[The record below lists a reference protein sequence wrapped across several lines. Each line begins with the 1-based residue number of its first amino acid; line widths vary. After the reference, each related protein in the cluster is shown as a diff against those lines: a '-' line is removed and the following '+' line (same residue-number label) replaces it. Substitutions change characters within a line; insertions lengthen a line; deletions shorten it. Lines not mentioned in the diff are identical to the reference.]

1 METTVHEEAFAL
13 FEMQLEDWL
22 TEKETE
28 QTLAAVAAE
37 CPKVTVETV
46 RAKVLDKWE
55 DVEMRLEPAQEGWRK
70 ASERLTEAEVGVE
83 SQVSASRLRWVGR
96 LTIAVV
102 LLAAGGVVVLGAAV
116 DAAFLFLLYFVAL
129 LIPLP
134 WLNLWSERRVATSEL
149 SLPLRTKALERSEK
163 RFRAALKEQVAVAI
177 REVVNADITSFE
189 KGFRI
194 FDQRGLRE
202 LTDPEREVSTR
213 SSGALK
219 RLLTSLDSGSIG
231 LAGPRGAGKTTLITS
246 FAKGRSMPF
255 EKERTGLVV
264 SAPVKYDAREFVLHL
279 FSSLCKEVI
288 GEDGLDEMSQL
299 SWGSLGRRRRALLA
313 QLAMYVGGV
322 LMIAAGAMLVFHRT
336 SPKGPTETGGT
347 LLILGFA
354 VAYIAF
360 MVRGSNDPRFA
371 RRVNAFLTWAM
382 HMDKSKSKP
391 RPKRSP
397 EQVAGERLE
406 EIGFQQSVSSGVS
419 GGLKLPLGMSL
430 GGESATTMSRRPWSM
445 PEAVDEFRRFASTQF
460 EDRYLVIGID
470 ELDKMESDEA
480 AREFLNDVKGVFG
493 VNGCYYLVSVSED
506 AMSTFERRGL
516 PFRDVFDSS
525 FDAIQQIRY
534 LTLAESRLVL
544 ESRVTGLPV
553 PFQCLCHCL
562 AGGLPRDLIRVT
574 RNLVDIATNPAEPDS
589 SSLTEEKVQPPPRT
603 LGRLCTALVRAEH
616 RGKMEAAIAASRATT
631 GDRRDWLVQ
640 WLDKQQS
647 GSVDPANLR
656 DWTADLAQWS
666 GLRELIWED
675 DRARRAREI
684 AVEIA
689 TFNYYAATMLE
700 FFGLSYVDL
709 LLRKGAKNELDPLG
723 GFAVERLG
731 VARQH
736 FVVSPRLAWATI
748 DRVRGM
754 TRREPW
760 EDPRGAPAR

>member
-13 FEMQLEDWL
+13 FKEQLEDWL
-22 TEKETE
+22 IEEETE
-28 QTLAAVAAE
+28 RTLAAVAAE

-46 RAKVLDKWE
+46 RAKVLDKWR
-55 DVEMRLEPAQEGWRK
+55 DVEMRLEPALEGWRK
-70 ASERLTEAEVGVE
+70 ARERLTEAEVGVE

-102 LLAAGGVVVLGAAV
+102 LLAAGGVVILGAAV

-134 WLNLWSERRVATSEL
+134 WLNLWGERRLATSEL

-163 RFRAALKEQVAVAI
+163 RFRTALEEQVAVAI

-189 KGFRI
+189 KSFRI

-288 GEDGLDEMSQL
+288 GEDGLEEMSQL
-299 SWGSLGRRRRALLA
+299 SWRSLGRRRRALLA
-313 QLAMYVGGV
+313 QLAMYAGGV
-322 LMIAAGAMLVFHRT
+322 LMIAAVAMLVFHRT
-336 SPKGPTETGGT
+336 SPQGPTETGGT
-347 LLILGFA
+347 LLVIGFA

-360 MVRGSNDPRFA
+360 MVRSSNDPRLA

-382 HMDKSKSKP
+382 RMDKSKSKP

-406 EIGFQQSVSSGVS
+406 EIGFQQSVSSGMS

-430 GGESATTMSRRPWSM
+430 SGDSATTMSRRPWSM

-506 AMSTFERRGL
+506 AMSTFQRRGL

-525 FDAIQQIRY
+525 FDAIQQVRY

-574 RNLVDIATNPAEPDS
+574 RNLVDIAEHFPTPAGG
-589 SSLTEEKVQPPPRT
+589 TGQPSQT
-603 LGRLCTALVRAEH
+603 LGELCTALVRAEH
-616 RGKMEAAIAASRATT
+616 RGKMEAAITANRATT
-631 GDRRDWLVQ
+631 GDRRDWLVK

-647 GSVDPANLR
+647 GSVNPANLR

-689 TFNYYAATMLE
+689 AFNYYAATMLE
-700 FFGLSYVDL
+700 FFGLSYIDL

-736 FVVSPRLAWATI
+736 FVVSPWLAWATI
-748 DRVRGM
+748 DRVRSM

-760 EDPRGAPAR
+760 GDPRGATAR